1 MDLYNT
7 IITLLLL
14 PTVLLFMYMV
24 FRMLDMMNKH
34 MVNTSINDND
44 TYMIIDRISDLE
56 YKVKKLKDQ
65 MNSKSK

>member
-14 PTVLLFMYMV
+14 PTLLLFMYMV

>member
-24 FRMLDMMNKH
+24 FRMLDMMNTH

>member
-1 MDLYNT
+1 
-7 IITLLLL
+7 
-14 PTVLLFMYMV
+14 
-24 FRMLDMMNKH
+24 MLDMMNTH

>member
-14 PTVLLFMYMV
+14 PTLLLFMYMV
-24 FRMLDMMNKH
+24 FRMLDMMNTH
-34 MVNTSINDND
+34 MVNTTINDND

>member
-24 FRMLDMMNKH
+24 FRMLDMMNTY
-34 MVNTSINDND
+34 MVNTTINDND

>member
-14 PTVLLFMYMV
+14 PTLLLFMYMV
-24 FRMLDMMNKH
+24 FRMLDMVNTH
-34 MVNTSINDND
+34 MVNTNINDND

>member
-14 PTVLLFMYMV
+14 PTLLLFMYMV
-24 FRMLDMMNKH
+24 FRMLDMMNTH
-34 MVNTSINDND
+34 MVNTNINDND